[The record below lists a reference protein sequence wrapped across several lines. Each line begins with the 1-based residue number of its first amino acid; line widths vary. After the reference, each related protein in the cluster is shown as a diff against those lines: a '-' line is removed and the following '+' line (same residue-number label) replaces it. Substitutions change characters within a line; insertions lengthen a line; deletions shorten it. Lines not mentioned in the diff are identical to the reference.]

1 MLAAWFSQTFLVF
14 DGLDECSR
22 SDQTKQTRTDNEAFR
37 KMYEFVALL
46 PKNPSSNL
54 SIKTLVF
61 SRPKYPQIEDAF
73 AGCIEVQAD
82 NGANESDIK
91 EYISTIAENLTNNQR
106 ILLEIKDKLLSG
118 SKGMFL
124 WVKLFINVLR
134 EERETARD
142 MQDAMLELPQSLGEV
157 YHRSLDRVMRQAPR
171 IKNRALKAIMWIT
184 NAKRSLSWIE
194 LRQILVIRN
203 DMTDWDEACQPE
215 RGGDLITQCG
225 DLIVLVNG

>member
-1 MLAAWFSQTFLVF
+1 MHLQ
-14 DGLDECSR
+14 G
-22 SDQTKQTRTDNEAFR
+22 
-37 KMYEFVALL
+37 
-46 PKNPSSNL
+46 
-54 SIKTLVF
+54 
-61 SRPKYPQIEDAF
+61 
-73 AGCIEVQAD
+73 AD
-82 NGANESDIK
+82 NGANKSDIK